1 MDWTFMKKEKGNF
14 NDKFSNEAIF
24 SIYEEKVISLEE
36 KNRQLKNKIE
46 RYETI
51 LNTLNIHKEITMD
64 VEKLGKLENLYEERV
79 ISLEETN
86 RHLKNKI
93 EQYETIMHTI
103 QMHREI
109 TMDREKL
116 VKLLELISA
125 WSYAHRF
132 GNGELYEEELQENV
146 DRAFKNIMNFIT
158 GKN

>member
-1 MDWTFMKKEKGNF
+1 MRVLTFTQFFMDWTFMNKKEYKL
-14 NDKFSNEAIF
+14 NEAFSKESIF

-36 KNRQLKNKIE
+36 KNRE
-46 RYETI
+46 
-51 LNTLNIHKEITMD
+51 
-64 VEKLGKLENLYEERV
+64 
-79 ISLEETN
+79 
-86 RHLKNKI
+86 LKNKI
-93 EQYETIMHTI
+93 EQYEKILHTI

-109 TMDREKL
+109 TMNMEKL